1 MAYIKGKDV
10 LIFMS
15 GQRIGAAKSC
25 DIVVNTDE
33 IETASADNGQWRT
46 YIKGRSDWEMTVSVL
61 VTDVVSVLNSGVEA
75 TMTCQI
81 AGKPGKTY
89 LTGNVICTSARII
102 GTVGNLT
109 TGAYKFRGNGELY
122 GD

>member
-1 MAYIKGKDV
+1 
-10 LIFMS
+10 MS

>member
-1 MAYIKGKDV
+1 
-10 LIFMS
+10 
-15 GQRIGAAKSC
+15 
-25 DIVVNTDE
+25 
-33 IETASADNGQWRT
+33 
-46 YIKGRSDWEMTVSVL
+46 
-61 VTDVVSVLNSGVEA
+61 
-75 TMTCQI
+75 MTCQL

>member
-1 MAYIKGKDV
+1 
-10 LIFMS
+10 MS

-33 IETASADNGQWRT
+33 IETASADSGQWRT

-75 TMTCQI
+75 TMTCQL